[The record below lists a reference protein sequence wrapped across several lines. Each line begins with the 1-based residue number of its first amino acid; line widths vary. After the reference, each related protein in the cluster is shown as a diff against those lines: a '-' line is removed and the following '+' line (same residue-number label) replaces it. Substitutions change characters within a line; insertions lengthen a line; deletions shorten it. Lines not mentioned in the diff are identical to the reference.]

1 VNATEVLFGSLLA
14 ALLLFLAGYYA
25 WRQKK
30 ILASLS
36 TDDPTWN
43 AEDRVYIRKQ
53 AVRRLWC
60 SALMTVFAFML
71 IGSFFLEQA
80 KPAQEPNQQEVTPEQ
95 KEYAWQVTIYWIVAL
110 FLLFAI
116 VTLATLDIVAIS
128 RFAHRKVRQL
138 DADRQAIIESHAA
151 RYRRDRNGD

>member
-1 VNATEVLFGSLLA
+1 VNATEVILGSLLA
-14 ALLLFLAGYYA
+14 ALLLLLAGYYA
-25 WRQKK
+25 WRQKR
-30 ILASLS
+30 ILASLRS
-36 TDDPTWN
+36 DDPTWN
-43 AEDRVYIRKQ
+43 AEDRLYLRKQ

-60 SALMTVFAFML
+60 SALMAVFAFML

-80 KPAQEPNQQEVTPEQ
+80 QPPRDPNQQEVTPEQ